1 MRKATVTYIA
11 PAGDNKV
18 VEMGGVTFFDG
29 KEVEINS
36 EDNPFFFSRATP
48 DAPTKIEANQHFD
61 VVMGEDQ
68 PHEKRKPGR
77 PTKAEA
83 EAKAA
88 ADRAAAAKLTGAQ
101 QSAQNTGYTQAAKP
115 AVAAASAAPAY
126 IPPPAHEA

>member
-11 PAGDNKV
+11 PEGDNKV

-61 VVMGEDQ
+61 VVMGEEQ

-77 PTKAEA
+77 PPKVTAP
-83 EAKAA
+83 
-88 ADRAAAAKLTGAQ
+88 LPTP
-101 QSAQNTGYTQAAKP
+101 KP
-115 AVAAASAAPAY
+115 AAPAF
-126 IPPPAHEA
+126 IPPPEA